1 MSGCPLFVSLTA
13 APPSQGARRRGSPS
27 RQEATRVP
35 ARQSR
40 TGLPCCPCDRR
51 LALPESRAPEC
62 PRPRA
67 TYGRLPVTRIQAL
80 VSKACLSRFLMV
92 RGGCC
97 PTTPDC
103 TSDATVPQG
112 TCLGTCLG
120 SAFPRPLFHSGF
132 GGRSN
137 TAGLSP
143 APPRRMSQ
151 QVARGIMEDECDGS
165 SPITSHGLRIGPRRL
180 RATTFRKPSVWPH
193 GTIASLGAKRR
204 EFPATN

>member
-1 MSGCPLFVSLTA
+1 MHVIFVGVRNTTSVAAMSGCPLFVSLTA

-97 PTTPDC
+97 PATPDC
-103 TSDATVPQG
+103 TSDATVPPA
-112 TCLGTCLG
+112 
-120 SAFPRPLFHSGF
+120 SALALRYSPDLCF
-132 GGRSN
+132 
-137 TAGLSP
+137 TAGSVDAATP
-143 APPRRMSQ
+143 QDCRQPPPGGCRNKSRAESWKTNATA
-151 QVARGIMEDECDGS
+151 QVQS
-165 SPITSHGLRIGPRRL
+165 
-180 RATTFRKPSVWPH
+180 RAT
-193 GTIASLGAKRR
+193 GC
-204 EFPATN
+204 E